1 MCQNFFGVLVT
12 FHERLRA
19 ERLRLQLSQERFAQ
33 LAGVSNRS
41 QANYENGDRK
51 PQVDYLEALEAAGV
65 DTFFV
70 VTGRRQAEASD
81 EAGSGTVQDP
91 QGPDTCGL
99 VSGIST
105 ADTSGLCALPMYDI
119 EAAAGDGRALE
130 AEEIETTLYFPSE
143 QLAAQG
149 LDPDHVVG
157 VKVRGDSMETTLT
170 DGDWVLV
177 DRKDRPDR
185 PEGVFLLLVEGER
198 RIKRVQRVAGG
209 AWVLISDNSHYQA
222 EMIPPEKVGNVVVLG
237 RCVVRIGRI
246 S

>member
-1 MCQNFFGVLVT
+1 MTVGR
-12 FHERLRA
+12 RLRE
-19 ERLRLQLSQERFAQ
+19 ERESLGLTQTALAG
-33 LAGVSNRS
+33 LAGVAKNTQLLYETDQRS
-41 QANYENGDRK
+41 PKA
-51 PQVDYLEALEAAGV
+51 DYLVALDGAGV
-65 DTFFV
+65 DTHYV
-70 VTGRRQAEASD
+70 LTGRRQVAFSQLQDVESRPDQVEQQQGGFSLNSD
-81 EAGSGTVQDP
+81 
-91 QGPDTCGL
+91 
-99 VSGIST
+99 IST

-170 DGDWVLV
+170 DGDWVLI

-222 EMIPPEKVGNVVVLG
+222 EMIPPEKVGNVSVLG